1 MLQPVK
7 CLPLLNTC
15 RNPVWRILRVI
26 LLQVLEACVAEGLL
40 GRAGSRSTS
49 PEASPLREGTPGA
62 EGAPL
67 GGRGKL
73 GWGGAAFWAALGS
86 NLELEAEVRGLLG
99 AAKAALRRRGA
110 LPLQAR
116 NCYLFHC
123 CVPS

>member
-1 MLQPVK
+1 M
-7 CLPLLNTC
+7 
-15 RNPVWRILRVI
+15 LRVI

-116 NCYLFHC
+116 NRYLSYC